1 MFVRWKRTRRF
12 GMFEE
17 QFPEAIALM
26 ARALRAG
33 HAFPTGI
40 QMVADEIPAPVGAEF
55 KLLYDR
61 QNFGM
66 PLGDALKGM
75 AERVPILDARFFTTA
90 VLTQR
95 ETGGNLSEI
104 LDNLATVIRDRFK
117 VKRQVRAVTA
127 HGRITGWILCGMPRG
142 AGVDPQ
148 RGVTGAHEADDHRSA
163 RDQDACRRRHDAG
176 DRLVDHPQAGQH
188 SLLGV
193 LDMALDLLVTLV
205 AGFLAVALVAGYG
218 TSSIL
223 AALSPERRRLRQLA
237 TAGGPGASVDDT
249 FTLVD
254 RVDPRFKNLPGIP
267 KSPKEMG
274 RLRRRLAMAG
284 YTSPTAVVVYALAN
298 LVSPVLFGLVALA
311 AVDVRSGWLLVLFAI
326 AVGYLL
332 PGMLLARKIE
342 RRKREIREGL
352 PDALDLFIVCVEA
365 GSGLDQAIVKAS
377 DELGISY
384 PALAYE
390 LRLITTEI
398 RAGKPR
404 VEAFRNFAARTKVD
418 DVQSL
423 VTLLVQTD
431 KFGTSLAQA
440 LRTHADTSR
449 TKRRQNAEERAG
461 KLGVKLVF
469 PLVLFLFPAL
479 YIVILGPAVIT
490 FLRVFKH

>member
-1 MFVRWKRTRRF
+1 
-12 GMFEE
+12 
-17 QFPEAIALM
+17 
-26 ARALRAG
+26 
-33 HAFPTGI
+33 
-40 QMVADEIPAPVGAEF
+40 
-55 KLLYDR
+55 
-61 QNFGM
+61 
-66 PLGDALKGM
+66 
-75 AERVPILDARFFTTA
+75 
-90 VLTQR
+90 
-95 ETGGNLSEI
+95 
-104 LDNLATVIRDRFK
+104 
-117 VKRQVRAVTA
+117 
-127 HGRITGWILCGMPRG
+127 
-142 AGVDPQ
+142 
-148 RGVTGAHEADDHRSA
+148 
-163 RDQDACRRRHDAG
+163 
-176 DRLVDHPQAGQH
+176 
-188 SLLGV
+188 
-193 LDMALDLLVTLV
+193 MALDLLVTLV

-249 FTLVD
+249 STLVD
-254 RVDPRFKNLPGIP
+254 RVDPRFASLPGIP

-284 YTSPTAVVVYALAN
+284 YTSPTAVVLYALAN
-298 LVSPVLFGLVALA
+298 LVTPVLFGLVALA
-311 AVDVRSGWLLVLFAI
+311 AVGVRSGWILALFAA

-365 GSGLDQAIVKAS
+365 GSGLDKAIVKAS
-377 DELGISY
+377 DELGLTY

-423 VTLLVQTD
+423 VALLVQTD

-490 FLRVFKH
+490 FLRVFQQLTSAFFRRKPMDTMNSRAARRLCRSRCPLHGPPPQPAEPGRLIVVQPLYRGHRLHSRSRCCRGARFVSRALRSRRHRR